1 MIVAS
6 LPKISRQQGLCVYES
21 EHLVY
26 VADTL
31 EHLRIL
37 QLGLAWGVPVT
48 LGGAV
53 LIALSKGLSLALWR
67 HRGGYSFRVRFP
79 RIASPD
85 PPTNVIWCKMP

>member
-37 QLGLAWGVPVT
+37 QLSLAWGVPVT

-53 LIALSKGLSLALWR
+53 IDCSIQRAQLGVMAAQRGLFVPRPLSQD
-67 HRGGYSFRVRFP
+67 RVP
-79 RIASPD
+79 RSPHKY
-85 PPTNVIWCKMP
+85 NLV